1 MYTKEKKI
9 LPVFVSKINSNF
21 KKQIIILIISNQEK
35 KEWHYLAVKKVSTL
49 LRGITSKY
57 HSDFYFLI
65 CLHSFRSENNI
76 KFHEKICKNKEFC
89 GYSMSTIWGFDHI
102 ENKNILYHG
111 KDCMKK
117 FCTSLR
123 QHAKNII
130 DFEKKRKVTVHKRRI
145 KTKSR
150 CRSMA
155 YFQKNIFKKVC

>member
-9 LPVFVSKINSNF
+9 LPVFISKINSNF

-89 GYSMSTIWGFDHI
+89 GYSMSTI
-102 ENKNILYHG
+102 
-111 KDCMKK
+111 
-117 FCTSLR
+117 
-123 QHAKNII
+123 
-130 DFEKKRKVTVHKRRI
+130 
-145 KTKSR
+145 
-150 CRSMA
+150 
-155 YFQKNIFKKVC
+155 